1 MTQWVGQ
8 AWESIHQE
16 LRHTIQRS
24 FRKCGITVSIDGCE
38 DQHINIRG
46 RDNYRVDSQA
56 MEDFNTGT
64 DTSDTSDSESDESTT
79 STG

>member
-24 FRKCGITVSIDGCE
+24 FRKYGITVAIDGSE
-38 DQHINIRG
+38 DQDINIG
-46 RDNYRVDSQA
+46 GLDNYRVDSQV
-56 MEDFNTGT
+56 MEDFNTTT
-64 DTSDTSDSESDESTT
+64 DTSDTSDYERDESTT
-79 STG
+79 SSG